1 MVKKKELKQ
10 LSNESLNSKLEELKK
25 DLMKINAQRS
35 SGSSIENPGRIKHI
49 KRMIVRIKTYI
60 KNSKEENKKT

>member
-10 LSNESLNSKLEELKK
+10 LDAQSLKSKLEELKK

-35 SGSSIENPGRIKHI
+35 SKSSIENPGRIKHI
-49 KRMIVRIKTYI
+49 KKTIARIKTYM
-60 KNSKEENKKT
+60 KNKKEENPKT

>member
-10 LSNESLNSKLEELKK
+10 LDKEGLKSKLGDLKK
-25 DLMKINAQRS
+25 DLMKINSQRS

-49 KRMIVRIKTYI
+49 KRTIARIITYI
-60 KNSKEENKKT
+60 KTREEKTKT

>member
-10 LSNESLNSKLEELKK
+10 LDAQSLKSKLEDLKK
-25 DLMKINAQRS
+25 DLMKINAKRS

-49 KRMIVRIKTYI
+49 KRVIARIKTYV
-60 KNSKEENKKT
+60 KQQEENKKT

>member
-10 LSNESLNSKLEELKK
+10 LDKEGLKSKLGDLKK
-25 DLMKINAQRS
+25 DLMKINSQRS

-49 KRMIVRIKTYI
+49 KRTIARIITYI
-60 KNSKEENKKT
+60 KTKEEKTKT

>member
-10 LSNESLNSKLEELKK
+10 LNKEALNSKIEELKK

-35 SGSSIENPGRIKHI
+35 SGSSIEKPGRIKHI
-49 KRMIVRIKTYI
+49 KRTIARIMTY
-60 KNSKEENKKT
+60 SKKQQGGK

>member
-10 LSNESLNSKLEELKK
+10 LDKKGLKSKLEELKR

-35 SGSSIENPGRIKHI
+35 SGASIENPGRIKHI
-49 KRMIVRIKTYI
+49 KKTIARIKTYI
-60 KNSKEENKKT
+60 KNNKEENPKT

>member
-10 LSNESLNSKLEELKK
+10 LDKEGLKSKLGDLKK
-25 DLMKINAQRS
+25 DLMKINSKRS

-49 KRMIVRIKTYI
+49 KRTIARIITYI
-60 KNSKEENKKT
+60 KTKEEKTKT

>member
-1 MVKKKELKQ
+1 MVKKKEIKQ
-10 LSNESLNSKLEELKK
+10 LDKEKLKSNLGNLKR

-49 KRMIVRIKTYI
+49 KKTIARIKTYI
-60 KNSKEENKKT
+60 KDKEENPKRD

>member
-10 LSNESLNSKLEELKK
+10 LDVGALSSKLEELKK

-35 SGSSIENPGRIKHI
+35 SKSTIENPGRINHI
-49 KRMIVRIKTYI
+49 KRTIARIKTYI
-60 KNSKEENKKT
+60 KTKEDTKKT

>member
-10 LSNESLNSKLEELKK
+10 LDYQALKSKLEELKK

-35 SGSSIENPGRIKHI
+35 SKSAIENPGRIKHI
-49 KRMIVRIKTYI
+49 RKTIARIITYMKI
-60 KNSKEENKKT
+60 KEDTKKT

>member
-10 LSNESLNSKLEELKK
+10 LDQAGLKSKLEDLKK

-35 SGSSIENPGRIKHI
+35 SGASIENPGRIKHI
-49 KRMIVRIKTYI
+49 KRTLARIKTYM
-60 KNSKEENKKT
+60 KTKKEEIPKT

>member
-10 LSNESLNSKLEELKK
+10 LDYEGLKSKLGGLKK

-35 SGSSIENPGRIKHI
+35 SKSSVENPGRIKHI
-49 KRMIVRIKTYI
+49 KRTIARIKTYMKI
-60 KNSKEENKKT
+60 KKEEKPKT

>member
-10 LSNESLNSKLEELKK
+10 LNKEALNSKIEELKK

-49 KRMIVRIKTYI
+49 KRTIARIMTY
-60 KNSKEENKKT
+60 SKKQQGGK

>member
-1 MVKKKELKQ
+1 MVKKKEIKQ
-10 LSNESLNSKLEELKK
+10 LDSQGLKSKLGDLKK

-49 KRMIVRIKTYI
+49 KRTIARIKTYI
-60 KNSKEENKKT
+60 KIKEEKIKT

>member
-10 LSNESLNSKLEELKK
+10 LDAQSLKSKLEELKK
-25 DLMKINAQRS
+25 DLMKINAKRS

-49 KRMIVRIKTYI
+49 KRVIARIKTYL
-60 KNSKEENKKT
+60 KNGKEENKKT

>member
-10 LSNESLNSKLEELKK
+10 LNKEALNSKIEELKK

-49 KRMIVRIKTYI
+49 KRTIARIITY
-60 KNSKEENKKT
+60 SKKQQGGK

>member
-10 LSNESLNSKLEELKK
+10 LDKKGLKSKLEELKR

-35 SGSSIENPGRIKHI
+35 SGASIENPGRIKHI
-49 KRMIVRIKTYI
+49 KKTIARIKTYI
-60 KNSKEENKKT
+60 KNNKEENQKT

>member
-10 LSNESLNSKLEELKK
+10 LDYNGLKSKLEDLKK

-35 SGSSIENPGRIKHI
+35 SGSSIDNPGRIKHARKTI
-49 KRMIVRIKTYI
+49 ARIKTYI
-60 KNSKEENKKT
+60 KIKEENQKT